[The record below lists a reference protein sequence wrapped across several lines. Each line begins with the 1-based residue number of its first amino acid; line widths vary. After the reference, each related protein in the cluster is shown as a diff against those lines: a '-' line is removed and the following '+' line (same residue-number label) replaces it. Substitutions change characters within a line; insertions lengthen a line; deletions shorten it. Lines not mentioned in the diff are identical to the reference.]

1 MNYKVVILESI
12 HKDGVELLRKYCDV
26 IECREGVS
34 IEELKSIIRE
44 ADIII
49 SRGFIKIDAE
59 LIRCA
64 RKAKAIVVHGV
75 GVDHIDLK
83 AAEKAGIKVA
93 NTPEALTDT
102 VAEFTIGALIA
113 LLRKI
118 KQADEAV
125 RRGEWSRKYTDLVG
139 VDLKGK
145 NVGILGLGRIGLAVA
160 KRLKPF
166 DVKLYYYD
174 KIRRYDVEEDLG
186 IKYMEFRELLSTSDI
201 ILIHLPLTEETYH
214 IISRREFEL
223 MKNGVYI
230 VNMGRGALIDEAE
243 LIKQIEAGKVAGAA
257 LDVFEREPLPPES
270 PLTKYEN
277 VLLTPHLA
285 ASSLEAL
292 RRLSMDVARKTL
304 EILGIP
310 VSQT

>member
-1 MNYKVVILESI
+1 MNYKVVILEPI
-12 HKDGVELLRKYCDV
+12 HKDGVELLKKHCDV

-34 IEELKSIIRE
+34 REELKSIIRE
-44 ADIII
+44 ADIIT

-83 AAEKAGIKVA
+83 AAEEAGIKVA

-145 NVGILGLGRIGLAVA
+145 SVGILGLGRIGLAVA

-174 KIRRYDVEEDLG
+174 KIRKYDVEESLG
-186 IKYMEFRELLSTSDI
+186 IKYMDFKELLSKSDI

-214 IISRREFEL
+214 IISRKEFEL
-223 MKNGVYI
+223 MRNGVYI

-285 ASSLEAL
+285 ASSVEAL
-292 RRLSMDVARKTL
+292 KRLSMDVARKTL

-310 VSQT
+310 VNQT

>member
-1 MNYKVVILESI
+1 MNYKVVILEPI
-12 HKDGVELLRKYCDV
+12 HKDGVELLKKYCDV

-34 IEELKSIIRE
+34 REELKNIIQD

-59 LIRCA
+59 LIRCV

-83 AAEKAGIKVA
+83 AAEEAGIKVV

-166 DVKLYYYD
+166 NVKLYYYD
-174 KIRRYDVEEDLG
+174 KIRKYDVEEDLG
-186 IKYMEFRELLSTSDI
+186 IRYLDFRELLSTSDI

-214 IISRREFEL
+214 IISRKEFEL

-285 ASSLEAL
+285 ASSVEAL
-292 RRLSMDVARKTL
+292 KRLSMDVAKKTL

-310 VSQT
+310 VNQI

>member
-1 MNYKVVILESI
+1 MKYKVVILEPI
-12 HKDGVELLRKYCDV
+12 HKDGVELLKKYCDV

-34 IEELKSIIRE
+34 REELKNIIQD

-59 LIRCA
+59 IIGSA

-75 GVDHIDLK
+75 GIDHIDLK
-83 AAEKAGIKVA
+83 AANEAGIKVV

-102 VAEFTIGALIA
+102 VAEFTIGTLIA

-125 RRGEWSRKYTDLVG
+125 RRGEWNRKYTDLVG

-166 DVKLYYYD
+166 DVNLYYYD
-174 KIRRYDVEEDLG
+174 KIRKYDVEENLG
-186 IKYMEFRELLSTSDI
+186 IRYLDFKELVSTSDI

-214 IISRREFEL
+214 IISKEEFEL

-243 LIKQIEAGKVAGAA
+243 LIKQIETGKVAGAA

-270 PLTKYEN
+270 QLTKYEN

-285 ASSLEAL
+285 ASSIEAL
-292 RRLSMDVARKTL
+292 KRLSMDVAKKTL

-310 VSQT
+310 IS

>member
-1 MNYKVVILESI
+1 
-12 HKDGVELLRKYCDV
+12 
-26 IECREGVS
+26 
-34 IEELKSIIRE
+34 
-44 ADIII
+44 
-49 SRGFIKIDAE
+49 
-59 LIRCA
+59 
-64 RKAKAIVVHGV
+64 VHGV

-83 AAEKAGIKVA
+83 AAEEAGIKVA

-145 NVGILGLGRIGLAVA
+145 SVGILGLGRIGLAVA

-174 KIRRYDVEEDLG
+174 KIRKYDVEESLG
-186 IKYMEFRELLSTSDI
+186 IKYMDFKELLSKSDI

-214 IISRREFEL
+214 IISRKEFEL
-223 MKNGVYI
+223 MRNGVYI

-285 ASSLEAL
+285 ASSVEAL
-292 RRLSMDVARKTL
+292 KRLSMDVARKTL

-310 VSQT
+310 VNQT

>member
-1 MNYKVVILESI
+1 MNYKVVILEPI
-12 HKDGVELLRKYCDV
+12 HKDGVELLKKYCDV

-34 IEELKSIIRE
+34 REELKNIIQD

-59 LIRCA
+59 LIRCV

-83 AAEKAGIKVA
+83 AAEEAGIKVV

-174 KIRRYDVEEDLG
+174 KIRKYDVEEDLG
-186 IKYMEFRELLSTSDI
+186 IRYMNFRELLSASDI

-214 IISRREFEL
+214 IISRKEFEL

-285 ASSLEAL
+285 ASSVEAL
-292 RRLSMDVARKTL
+292 KRLSMDVAKKTL

-310 VSQT
+310 VNQI